1 MIRHL
6 ITLLWNSRRKFIG
19 IIVEQALVFIVLTI
33 CMVTLFDMIRQY
45 REPGLLDT
53 ENVVLFG
60 FMADQTM
67 ARDKEKCREINQA
80 VDACIGNMRQW
91 DNVESTSESL
101 SLVPYLREPGFYH
114 TDSVMI
120 SGNKFQAE
128 VKFAD
133 IDAQQVF
140 NIEMEE
146 GEWLPTL
153 PNRARPAVI
162 TRKLAD
168 QVGSNYNLIGAQF
181 SDKRNITYTITGIVS
196 GIKESVFAP
205 SGPGVIIPKEKTAY
219 NAFSRYREICAR
231 VKPGQVEEFCNASY
245 LEFQRLVPYFNEIE
259 FIIRDM
265 GIFKAKNMF
274 PATSRLKLLFI
285 PTLFLLIFAFIG
297 TLGLLMLNVKK
308 RAQEFGIHRAVG
320 ASSIQLLWWMVVQ
333 SLLLTLIASIPGII
347 LSFFIFSVTATHL
360 LAILTAVGAMLVFSL
375 VSAYYPAWQI
385 TKINPAVVL
394 HQE

>member
-80 VDACIGNMRQW
+80 MDACIGNMQQW
-91 DNVESTSESL
+91 DNVESISESL
-101 SLVPYLREPGFYH
+101 SLIPYLREPEFYH

-120 SGNKFQAE
+120 LGHKFQAE

-133 IDAQQVF
+133 IEAQQMF

-168 QVGSNYNLIGAQF
+168 QVGSNYNLIGAQL

-196 GIKESVFAP
+196 GIKESVFTS
-205 SGPGVIIPKEKTAY
+205 SGPGVIIPKEKTLY
-219 NAFSRYREICAR
+219 DAFPRYREICAR

-245 LEFQRLVPYFNEIE
+245 HEFQRLVPYFNEIE

-274 PATSRLKLLFI
+274 PATSRIKLLFI

-320 ASSIQLLWWMVVQ
+320 ANSIQLLWWMVVQ

-360 LAILTAVGAMLVFSL
+360 LAILTAVGTMLVFSL

-385 TKINPAVVL
+385 TKINPAAVL